1 MAMRS
6 VKCVVVGDGAVGKT
20 CLLICYTQNA
30 FPQDYVPTVFDNYA
44 AQVRVDNK
52 GVIQSINLNLWD
64 TAGQEEYDTLRPL
77 SYPGADIFLVCF
89 SVNTPD
95 SYENVKAKWIG
106 EVRHHAPHIPVVLV
120 GTKVDLRK
128 DEQTIAAL
136 KAKGQAPISLEQ
148 GEKLARELGC
158 VKYLECSAKEQQ
170 GLKNVFDETIKIVLN
185 PEGSGNSGSGRICR
199 II

>member
-1 MAMRS
+1 MRS

-44 AQVRVDNK
+44 AQVQVENK
-52 GVIQSINLNLWD
+52 GVRQPINLNLWD

-95 SYENVKAKWIG
+95 SYENVKAKWIP
-106 EVRHHAPHIPVVLV
+106 EVRHHAPTCPVVLV

-128 DEQTIAAL
+128 DEKTITDL
-136 KAKGQAPISLEQ
+136 KAKGQSPISLEQ
-148 GEKLARELGC
+148 GEKLARELKC

-170 GLKNVFDETIKIVLN
+170 GLKNVFDESIKIVLN
-185 PEGSGNSGSGRICR
+185 PNPGNNNRKRNCKML
-199 II
+199 